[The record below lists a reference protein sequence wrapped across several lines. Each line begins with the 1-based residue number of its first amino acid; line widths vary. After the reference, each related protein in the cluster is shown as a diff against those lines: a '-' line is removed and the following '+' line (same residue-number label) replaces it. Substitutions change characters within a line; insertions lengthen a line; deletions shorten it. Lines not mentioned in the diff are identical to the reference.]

1 MGKGGPKALLKWP
14 GGKEREL
21 THILPNLPR
30 FKNYYEPFV
39 GGGAVFMA
47 IPAKRWFIN
56 DASKELMSLYRQ
68 IATGNPVFY
77 DWAEAICTAWEETLA
92 FAEGNSALWACYQ
105 TARGSMGDARL
116 ASCDILKATAT
127 QRFFSS
133 VLRRFPSIAE
143 MFTHEAQHCFTRK
156 LRRLGQLETEHGA
169 LDQKDVSATL
179 CTVFMGALYLAFR
192 HLYNHPEGQP
202 EELRA
207 ALFLFIR
214 SYAYSGMFRYNA
226 QGAFNVPYGG
236 MGYNAKSLRPKLN
249 YYRSAPIRARF
260 AVTALFNLD
269 FEEFLLQTSPGK
281 EDFVF
286 LDPPYDTDF
295 STYAKHPFSQDDQRR
310 LAKCLLK
317 SCSAKWMLVIK
328 DTPLIRTL
336 YEGQGLNIMA
346 FDKTYQ
352 VSFMNRN
359 NRRASHLLIA
369 NYPLPGPKMPPNK
382 AGNKRQ

>member
-1 MGKGGPKALLKWP
+1 MGKGSARAFLKWL

-21 THILPNLPR
+21 AHILPNLPR
-30 FKNYYEPFV
+30 FRDYYEPFV
-39 GGGAVFMA
+39 GGGAVFMTV
-47 IPAKRWFIN
+47 PAERWFIN
-56 DASKELMSLYRQ
+56 DASVELMSLYRQ
-68 IATGNPVFY
+68 IAEGCADFFA
-77 DWAEAICTAWEETLA
+77 WAEAICAAWEETRA
-92 FAEGNSALWACYQ
+92 FAEGNPALWACYRA
-105 TARGSMGDARL
+105 ARSGTGDARTAL
-116 ASCDILKATAT
+116 RDCFGATGT
-127 QRFFSS
+127 QRFFAS
-133 VLRRFPSIAE
+133 VLRRFPSIHEVFAR
-143 MFTHEAQHCFTRK
+143 EAQTCFARK
-156 LRRLGQLETEHGA
+156 LRRLAQLEAEHGA
-169 LDQKDVSATL
+169 LRREDVAATL

-192 HLYNHPEGQP
+192 HLYNHSEGQP

-249 YYRSAPIRARF
+249 TYRSAPIRARF